1 MITGV
6 RPSLEIEDKVL
17 GEEYVEIAFKFM
29 KLAVPSMLCTIMLF
43 LQHLCNMIVAGHLQ
57 DTSMLAGIG
66 MGNMIQ
72 NCFFVA
78 PIIGMNA
85 AIETLAS

>member
-1 MITGV
+1 MI
-6 RPSLEIEDKVL
+6 I
-17 GEEYVEIAFKFM
+17 
-29 KLAVPSMLCTIMLF
+29 
-43 LQHLCNMIVAGHLQ
+43 AGHLE
-57 DTSMLAGIG
+57 DTTLLAAIG

-78 PIIGMNA
+78 PIMGINS